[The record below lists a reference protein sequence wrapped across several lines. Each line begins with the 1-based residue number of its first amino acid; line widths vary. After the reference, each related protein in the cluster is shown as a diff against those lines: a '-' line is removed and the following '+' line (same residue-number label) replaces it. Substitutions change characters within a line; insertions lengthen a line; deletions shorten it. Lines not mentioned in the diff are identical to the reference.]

1 MSNLILT
8 DFLKSLGL
16 LGAFL
21 ILGVFIR
28 AKFKIFQKTFI
39 PASIIGGFLL
49 LILGPQCLNI
59 LPVPSEWFKTYS
71 LLPGILIIPVVA
83 SIPLGLSLNSNSN
96 KIDNNY
102 LKNLFPLFG
111 IILGVSVFQFAI
123 GYSAHL
129 IFPNKNLYSTFGAEL
144 SIGFVGGHGTAG
156 ILSNILS
163 DLNLPYWEIAQ
174 GVATT
179 TATFGIVGGILI
191 GIILINWAARN
202 GYTQI
207 LKRPA
212 DIPESIRIGFEKD
225 ILKQNSIGR
234 ETTISSSID
243 TVAFHSAL
251 IFTACG
257 LAYLLLSFIKKF
269 KVPVLSSITVWAY
282 AMIIMFIIWG
292 IINKLKL
299 SHLVDAKVKSKISS
313 SFTEYA
319 IISAIASLPIK
330 AISNY
335 IIPIL
340 VIVFLGYFFTTLIL
354 FYFCKRFL
362 KEYWFEQMISVL
374 GMSTGVFLTGVLLLR
389 ICDPELESPA
399 LTNYSISYTV
409 TGIIYY
415 ALLNIFILM
424 PLNYGIFFSILMT
437 SFISF
442 IFLLFSIISSRLL
455 FGKTFKGN

>member
-207 LKRPA
+207 LKKPA

-269 KVPVLSSITVWAY
+269 KIPVLSSITVWAY

-299 SHLVDAKVKSKISS
+299 SHLVDTKVKSKISS

>member
-1 MSNLILT
+1 MSNIILT

-71 LLPGILIIPVVA
+71 LLLGILIIPVVA

-123 GYSAHL
+123 DYSAHL

-163 DLNLPYWEIAQ
+163 DLNLPYREIAQ

-234 ETTISSSID
+234 ETIISSSID

-299 SHLVDAKVKSKISS
+299 SHLIDAKVKSKISS

-330 AISNY
+330 AISNH
-335 IIPIL
+335 IIPTL

-354 FYFCKRFL
+354 FYFF
-362 KEYWFEQMISVL
+362 Y
-374 GMSTGVFLTGVLLLR
+374 
-389 ICDPELESPA
+389 
-399 LTNYSISYTV
+399 YYTL
-409 TGIIYY
+409 Y
-415 ALLNIFILM
+415 
-424 PLNYGIFFSILMT
+424 
-437 SFISF
+437 
-442 IFLLFSIISSRLL
+442 
-455 FGKTFKGN
+455 K

>member
-39 PASIIGGFLL
+39 PASIIGGFLI

-207 LKRPA
+207 LKKPA

-269 KVPVLSSITVWAY
+269 KIPVLSSITVWAY

>member
-207 LKRPA
+207 LKKPA

-269 KVPVLSSITVWAY
+269 KIPVLSSITVWAY

>member
-8 DFLKSLGL
+8 DFLKCLGL
-16 LGAFL
+16 LGFFL

-28 AKFKIFQKTFI
+28 ANFKIFQKSFI

-49 LILGPQCLNI
+49 LILGPQCFNT

-123 GYSAHL
+123 GYSSHL
-129 IFPNKNLYSTFGAEL
+129 IFPQKNLYSTFGSEL

-156 ILSNILS
+156 ILGNILS

-179 TATFGIVGGILI
+179 TATFGIIGGILI

-202 GYTQI
+202 GHTKI
-207 LKRPA
+207 LKKPA
-212 DIPESIRIGFEKD
+212 DIPESICIGFEKD

-251 IFTACG
+251 IFAVCG

-269 KVPVLSSITVWAY
+269 KIPVLSSITVWAY
-282 AMIIMFIIWG
+282 AMIIMFIVWG

-299 SHLVDAKVKSKISS
+299 SYLIDIKVKSKISS

-319 IISAIASLPIK
+319 IISAIASLPIR

-335 IIPIL
+335 IVPIL
-340 VIVFLGYFFTTLIL
+340 VIVFLGYFFTTFSL

-362 KEYWFEQMISVL
+362 KEYWFEQMISIL

-389 ICDPELESPA
+389 ICDPNLESPA
-399 LTNYSISYTV
+399 LTNYSISYTI

-424 PLNYGIFFSILMT
+424 PLNYGIFFSI
-437 SFISF
+437 FISTFISILFF
-442 IFLLFSIISSRLL
+442 IFAIISSYFL
-455 FGKTFKGN
+455 FGKNFKGN

>member
-39 PASIIGGFLL
+39 PASIIGGFLI

-207 LKRPA
+207 LKKPA

-269 KVPVLSSITVWAY
+269 KIPVLSSITVWAY

-299 SHLVDAKVKSKISS
+299 SHLVDTKVKSKISS

>member
-1 MSNLILT
+1 MSNIILT

-16 LGAFL
+16 LGTFL
-21 ILGVFIR
+21 IFGVFIR
-28 AKFKIFQKTFI
+28 AKFKIFQKSFI

-49 LILGPQCLNI
+49 LILGPQCFNI

-83 SIPLGLSLNSNSN
+83 SIPLGLSINSNTTKVDTS
-96 KIDNNY
+96 Y

-123 GYSAHL
+123 GYSSHL
-129 IFPNKNLYSTFGAEL
+129 LFPNKNLYSTFGSEL

-156 ILSNILS
+156 ILGNILS
-163 DLNLPYWEIAQ
+163 DLNLPYWEVAQ

-179 TATFGIVGGILI
+179 TATFGIVGGIII

-202 GYTQI
+202 GYTKI
-207 LKRPA
+207 LKKPA
-212 DIPESIRIGFEKD
+212 DIPEAIRIGFEKN

-243 TVAFHSAL
+243 TLAFHTAL

-257 LAYLLLSFIKKF
+257 LAYFILSIIKKF
-269 KVPVLSSITVWAY
+269 KIPVLSSITVWAY

-292 IINKLKL
+292 IINKLNL
-299 SHLVDAKVKSKISS
+299 SYLIDAKVKSKISS

-330 AISNY
+330 AISTY
-335 IIPIL
+335 IVPIL
-340 VIVFLGYFFTTLIL
+340 VIVFLGYIFTTAIL

-362 KEYWFEQMISVL
+362 KEYWFEQMISIL

-389 ICDPELESPA
+389 ICDPNLESPA
-399 LTNYSISYTV
+399 LTNYSISYTI

-415 ALLNIFILM
+415 ALLNIFILI
-424 PLNYGIFFSILMT
+424 PLNNGINFSI
-437 SFISF
+437 FISSSVSVL
-442 IFLLFSIISSRLL
+442 FLSFAVISSFLL
-455 FGKTFKGN
+455 FGKNFKGN

>member
-299 SHLVDAKVKSKISS
+299 SHLIDAKVKSKISS